1 MNGNVSHTVYAQFV
15 EKQWFAHV
23 NVVITAYYCYK
34 QQTIFLDN
42 VFTLNMEKA
51 TINSFQWNYSFISE
65 LVPLKVLIAC

>member
-1 MNGNVSHTVYAQFV
+1 MVCSCQ
-15 EKQWFAHV
+15 
-23 NVVITAYYCYK
+23 AYYCYK

-65 LVPLKVLIAC
+65 LVPLKVLIAR